1 MRNFTLTLAILLT
14 FFSAFSQK
22 GWVPFSSNQPQAPA
36 VVIEQSNRSS
46 IVFDV
51 TIKGMFSE
59 QLSQDGITFE
69 RISLIE
75 DQSTKEVGLPELPM
89 LHQLIGIPDNQVA
102 SYTVTDVETIKISGI
117 TIYPFQTPTTD
128 NAGGHNKPFV
138 MDKAFYSKSFN
149 YPAQNVVLGQA
160 DIWRDVKV
168 AGLHVTPFT
177 YNPATKDLEVITHLK
192 VKVTFSGYDSKM
204 TLNRS
209 KELTP
214 KFYKM
219 YSKAIANFDDL
230 GYTQTLRE
238 AVGIKYLIITNTEAL
253 PAIQPLVDFKN
264 AQGMK
269 VQVRTLEAGFNTPQN
284 FKDYVNQLYTSDG
297 LEYVLMV
304 GDAYPNGG
312 SGGGPNKVPMYM
324 WAPSGEDASY
334 SDSWYTCLNGPDDH
348 YADLAI
354 GRFVY
359 DQGSLNELELQIQKT
374 MTHYLTPDVS
384 SNWAEN
390 TILIAHKEEY
400 PGKYTLCCE
409 QIRTFPYTI
418 QTPIFTTAYG
428 GAGATNQQV
437 VNFVNSSACG
447 IFNYRG
453 HGSTT
458 ELWEWGASGSFTATH
473 VNQLTNTDKLFVF
486 FDVCCDNMDIVAY
499 NGECL
504 CESFMKSPVASVAV
518 NGAII
523 PSYTI
528 PNHDYDKEMY
538 KAVYDEN
545 ITNVGYVT
553 NFANVTVL
561 NVHGDLG
568 RSNVRTYLWLG
579 DASLEP
585 WTKQPMNLIV
595 SHDSQLFLGIS
606 EFAVTVTGTNGAEA
620 NAMVCVSNADGSIY
634 AVAYTDATGVATIV
648 FDGPVQTPGEA
659 TVTVTLHNYLPYQAL
674 IPVIPQAGPYVVKDS
689 YTINDIAGG
698 NGNGQMDYGESVLL
712 SLAVKN
718 VGVTTA
724 ENVVVTISTADSYVT
739 VTDNTE
745 NYGNIL
751 ANEIKNIADGFA
763 FDVANDI
770 PNGHAVLFDVSA
782 TDGTNIWTSNLVIL
796 GHAPALEFQSFI
808 INDSNGNNNGF
819 LDPGETATMV
829 LTVAN
834 NGTADAYE
842 VMGLLSS
849 TDPYVTVS
857 TTQAQPFGNLI
868 PGATANASYTVS
880 AAANT
885 PFGYTSQLNI
895 NLSASL
901 GISQDDV
908 IEINFADYCDA
919 STTTED
925 EYIQKV
931 VFGEITNT
939 SGWQGGVANY
949 TAITANLQP
958 GVAVPMTI
966 TNGTPWASDIV
977 KVWIDWNLNK
987 EFGDANET
995 YSLTNVGGTGASFT
1009 GSITAPAGQASGP
1022 YRMRIRMTYS
1032 TAPTPCGSASYGEI
1046 EDYTVIIAGI
1056 NVNFTANVTSL
1067 CEVGQV
1073 QFTDNST
1080 GGATSWSWTFEGGEP
1095 ATSTE
1100 QNPLVTYNAAGI
1112 YDVTLAATGTAGTSS
1127 TTKTDYITVNPKP
1140 AAATAIIGSNQG
1152 CQGYSEIYSVDP
1164 ISLATGYM
1172 WTLEPIEAGNALQN
1186 GNSCTVLWSDQF
1198 EGNATMKVCGI
1209 NECGEG
1215 VWSEDFMVIVQN
1227 CTGINDGKGNV
1238 SLNIYPNPASG
1249 NFTVEFTATDVVNF
1263 TLVNALGEVVY
1274 KENKIETNG
1283 FFTKNINVNG
1293 IVKGVYYLKIEGNK
1307 LNIIE
1312 KIVIK

>member
-1 MRNFTLTLAILLT
+1 
-14 FFSAFSQK
+14 
-22 GWVPFSSNQPQAPA
+22 VPFSSNQPETPA
-36 VVIEQSNRSS
+36 IVIEQSDRSS
-46 IVFDV
+46 LVLDV
-51 TIKGMFSE
+51 TIKGMYSE
-59 QLSQDGITFE
+59 MINQDGVTFE
-69 RISLIE
+69 RISLLE

-128 NAGGHNKPFV
+128 NPGGHNKPFV
-138 MDKAFYSKSFN
+138 MDKAFYSRSLD

-177 YNPATKDLEVITHLK
+177 YNPATKELEVITHLK
-192 VKVTFSGYDSKM
+192 VKVTFSGYDSQM

-214 KFYKM
+214 KFFNM

-238 AVGIKYLIITNTEAL
+238 TVGIKYLIITNTEAL
-253 PAIQPLVDFKN
+253 AAIQPLVDFKN

-269 VQVRTLEAGFNTPQN
+269 VQVRTLETGFNTPQH
-284 FKDYVNQLYTSDG
+284 FKDYVNQLYLSDG

-324 WAPSGEDASY
+324 WAPGGEDASY

-348 YADLAI
+348 YADIAI

-359 DQGSLNELELQIQKT
+359 DQGSLNELDVQIQKT
-374 MTHYLTPDVS
+374 MTHYLTPDAS

-409 QIRTFPYTI
+409 QIRTFPYSV
-418 QTPIFTTAYG
+418 QTPVFTTAYG
-428 GAGATNQQV
+428 GAGASNQQV
-437 VNFVNSSACG
+437 VDFVNNTACG

-453 HGSTT
+453 HGSAT
-458 ELWEWGASGSFTATH
+458 ELWQWGSSGSFTATH
-473 VNQLTNTDKLFVF
+473 VNQLNNVDKLFVF

-538 KAVYDEN
+538 KAVFEEN
-545 ITNVGYVT
+545 ITNIGYIT

-561 NVHGDLG
+561 NVHGTLG

-579 DASLEP
+579 DASIEP
-585 WTKQPMNLIV
+585 WTKQPSNLTV
-595 SHDSQLFLGIS
+595 SHDSQIFLGLS
-606 EFAVTVTGTNGAEA
+606 EFVVTVTGANGAEA
-620 NAMVCVSNADGSIY
+620 NAMVCVSNVEGTIY
-634 AVAYTDATGVATIV
+634 AVAYTDATGVATVV
-648 FDGPVQTPGEA
+648 FDGPVQNPGDA
-659 TVTVTLHNYLPYQAL
+659 TVTVTLHNYLPYQA
-674 IPVIPQAGPYVVKDS
+674 IVPVIPQSGPYVVKDS
-689 YTINDIAGG
+689 YTINDASG
-698 NGNGQMDYGESVLL
+698 NNNGLMDYGESVMMSL
-712 SLAVKN
+712 SVKN
-718 VGVTTA
+718 VGITTA
-724 ENVVVTISTADSYVT
+724 ENVVVTISSADSYVT
-739 VTDNTE
+739 ITDNTE

-751 ANEIKNIADGFA
+751 SNEIITVADGFA
-763 FDVANDI
+763 FDVADNI
-770 PNGHAVLFDVSA
+770 PDGQAVLFDVSA
-782 TDGTNIWTSNLVIL
+782 TDGTTIWTSNLVIS
-796 GHAPALEFQSFI
+796 GHAPALEFESFI
-808 INDSNGNNNGF
+808 INDGNGNNNGF

-834 NGTADAYE
+834 NGTADAYD
-842 VMGLLSS
+842 VVGLLTS

-857 TTQAQPFGNLI
+857 TTLAQPFGNLI
-868 PGATANASYTVS
+868 PDATATASYTVS

-885 PFGYTSQLNI
+885 PFGYTAQLTI
-895 NLSASL
+895 NLSASM
-901 GISQDDV
+901 GISQV
-908 IEINFADYCDA
+908 STVEIIFSDYCEA

-939 SGWQGGVANY
+939 SGWQGGVSDF
-949 TAITANLQP
+949 TGITANLQP
-958 GVAVPMTI
+958 GVAVPITI

-1009 GSITAPAGQASGP
+1009 GSITAPANQNPGP

-1032 TAPTPCGSASYGEI
+1032 TAPVPCGSASYGEI
-1046 EDYTVIIAGI
+1046 EDYTVIIAGV
-1056 NVNFTANVTSL
+1056 NANFTANVTSV

-1073 QFTDNST
+1073 QFTDNSS
-1080 GGATSWSWTFEGGEP
+1080 GGATSWSWTFEGGTPE
-1095 ATSTE
+1095 TSTE
-1100 QNPLVTYNAAGI
+1100 QNPLVTYNTAGV
-1112 YDVTLAATGTAGTSS
+1112 YDVTLVATGTAGSGS
-1127 TTKTDYITVNPKP
+1127 TTKTDYIAVNPKP

-1152 CQGYSEIYSVDP
+1152 CQGYAEIYTVDA
-1164 ISLATGYM
+1164 ISLATEYM
-1172 WTLEPIEAGNALQN
+1172 WTMEPAEAGTALQE
-1186 GNSCTVLWSDQF
+1186 GNTCTVTWSDMY
-1198 EGNATMKVCGI
+1198 EGTATMKVCGV

-1215 VWSEDFMVIVQN
+1215 VWSEEFLVIVQN
-1227 CTGINDGKGNV
+1227 CTGIEEGNKNA
-1238 SLNIYPNPASG
+1238 SLSIYPNPTTG
-1249 NFTVEFTATDVVNF
+1249 NFTVEFNASDVINLKLIN
-1263 TLVNALGEVVY
+1263 TLGEVVY
-1274 KENKIETNG
+1274 QLNKVETNG
-1283 FFTKNINVNG
+1283 FFTKSISVNNISE
-1293 IVKGVYYLKIEGNK
+1293 GVYYLKVEGNT
-1307 LNIIE
+1307 LNINK
-1312 KIVIK
+1312 KIVIKK